1 MNQSKLIADLYSFI
15 SCAEAYGPPGAQS
28 VEHFSLWLS
37 RYLGKVADA
46 YLNDPDELEP
56 ALHWLSVHAYQAHFH
71 RGITRYDFEREVASR
86 VEFYANSTY
95 TDSIGFKD
103 LYIAAGH
110 LAGAYEYASAKRYLD
125 ILVDFLVLCRI
136 FYLKECS

>member
-15 SCAEAYGPPGAQS
+15 NHAEAYGSPGVQS

-103 LYIAAGH
+103 LYIVAGH
-110 LAGAYEYASAKRYLD
+110 LAGAYEYASAKRYMAL
-125 ILVDFLVLCRI
+125 LADFLVLCRL